1 MERKS
6 IPILLK
12 ATSPEGETKTFTSI
26 GEAAKELGF
35 SECGVGKAF
44 HEKRNRIGEY
54 ELEWLDPEL
63 DVNPKLDVH
72 PGAAKRIERLKKT
85 FTQIVCTYCG
95 RQLTREERVKNGFG
109 IYKLNEKTGHL
120 IEEHEV
126 NSIYEGN
133 KITGLSV
140 SSLKNAA
147 DKGNAIITRRKD
159 KQRFILYWQSIH
171 ERCFQIR
178 KEERRLETRRK
189 ISEEVKRKKLEE
201 EAL

>member
-1 MERKS
+1 M
-6 IPILLK
+6 
-12 ATSPEGETKTFTSI
+12 FTSI

-35 SECGVGKAF
+35 REHGVGKTF

-54 ELEWLDPEL
+54 ELEWLEPKPNVD
-63 DVNPKLDVH
+63 PKLNVH
-72 PGAAKRIERLKKT
+72 PGAPKRIERLKKT

-133 KITGLSV
+133 KIAGLSV

-159 KQRFILYWQSIH
+159 KQRFILCWQSIH
-171 ERCFQIR
+171 ERCF
-178 KEERRLETRRK
+178 KLG
-189 ISEEVKRKKLEE
+189 RKKGG
-201 EAL
+201 

>member
-12 ATSPEGETKTFTSI
+12 ATSSEGDTKMFTSI
-26 GEAAKELGF
+26 DEATKELGF
-35 SECGVGKAF
+35 SERGVGKAF
-44 HEKRNRIGEY
+44 HEKRNRIEGY
-54 ELEWLDPEL
+54 ELEWLKPKPSVD
-63 DVNPKLDVH
+63 PKLDVH
-72 PGAAKRIERLKKT
+72 PGAAKRTERLKKT

-95 RQLTREERVKNGFG
+95 RQLTCKERVKNGFG

-159 KQRFILYWQSIH
+159 KQRFILCWQSIH

-178 KEERRLETRRK
+178 KEERWLEMRRK
-189 ISEEVKRKKLEE
+189 IREEAERKK
-201 EAL
+201 EA

>member
-1 MERKS
+1 MAPP
-6 IPILLK
+6 PILIRVK

-35 SECGVGKAF
+35 SERGVGKAF

-54 ELEWLDPEL
+54 ELEWLEPEL
-63 DVNPKLDVH
+63 DVRPK
-72 PGAAKRIERLKKT
+72 AAARMERLKKM
-85 FTQIVCTYCG
+85 FTRTVCIYCG
-95 RQLTREERVKNGFG
+95 GPLTREDRVKNGFG
-109 IYKLNEKTGHL
+109 ISKLSEKTGYP
-120 IEEHEV
+120 IEDHEV

-147 DKGNAIITRRKD
+147 DKGNAIITKRKD
-159 KQRFILYWQSIH
+159 KQRFILCWKSIH

-178 KEERRLETRRK
+178 KEERWLETRRK
-189 ISEEVKRKKLEE
+189 IREEVKRKK
-201 EAL
+201 EA

>member
-1 MERKS
+1 MGRKS

-12 ATSPEGETKTFTSI
+12 ATSPEGETKMFTSI
-26 GEAAKELGF
+26 SEAAKELGF

-44 HEKRNRIGEY
+44 HGKRNRIGEY
-54 ELEWLDPEL
+54 ELEWLE
-63 DVNPKLDVH
+63 PKLHVH

-95 RQLTREERVKNGFG
+95 RQLTCEERGKNGFG

-120 IEEHEV
+120 IEKHEV

-159 KQRFILYWQSIH
+159 KKRFILCWQRIH
-171 ERCFQIR
+171 KRCFQIG
-178 KEERRLETRRK
+178 KEERWSEMRRK
-189 ISEEVKRKKLEE
+189 IREEVERKK
-201 EAL
+201 EA

>member
-1 MERKS
+1 MGRKS

-12 ATSPEGETKTFTSI
+12 ATSPEGETKMFTCI
-26 GEAAKELGF
+26 GKAAKELGF
-35 SECGVGKAF
+35 SESGVGKAF

-54 ELEWLDPEL
+54 EVEWLE
-63 DVNPKLDVH
+63 PKLGVHPKLNVH
-72 PGAAKRIERLKKT
+72 PGAAKRIERLKKM

-95 RQLTREERVKNGFG
+95 RQSTCEEREKNAFG

-120 IEEHEV
+120 MEEHED

-133 KITGLSV
+133 KITRLSV

-159 KQRFILYWQSIH
+159 KQRFILCWQSIH

-178 KEERRLETRRK
+178 KEERWLEMRRK
-189 ISEEVKRKKLEE
+189 IREEAERKK
-201 EAL
+201 EA

>member
-1 MERKS
+1 MGRKS

-26 GEAAKELGF
+26 GEAANELGF
-35 SECGVGKAF
+35 SERGDGKAF
-44 HEKRNRIGEY
+44 HERRNRIGEY
-54 ELEWLDPEL
+54 ELEWLEPEL
-63 DVNPKLDVH
+63 DVH
-72 PGAAKRIERLKKT
+72 PRAAKRIERLKKP

-95 RQLTREERVKNGFG
+95 RQLTREGRVKNGFG

-120 IEEHEV
+120 MEEHDV

-140 SSLKNAA
+140 SSLKNSA

-159 KQRFILYWQSIH
+159 KQRFILCWQSIH

-178 KEERRLETRRK
+178 KEERWLEMRRK
-189 ISEEVKRKKLEE
+189 ISEEVERKK
-201 EAL
+201 EA

>member
-1 MERKS
+1 MGRKS
-6 IPILLK
+6 IPILHK

-35 SECGVGKAF
+35 SERGVGKAF

-54 ELEWLDPEL
+54 KLEWLEAEPDVDPE
-63 DVNPKLDVH
+63 
-72 PGAAKRIERLKKT
+72 AAVRIERLKKT
-85 FTQIVCTYCG
+85 FTRTVCVYCNKP
-95 RQLTREERVKNGFG
+95 LTREDRVEDGFG
-109 IYKLNEKTGHL
+109 ISKLNEKTGYPM
-120 IEEHEV
+120 EDHEV
-126 NSIYEGN
+126 KSIYEAH
-133 KITGLSV
+133 KLTGLSV
-140 SSLKNAA
+140 SSLTNAS

-178 KEERRLETRRK
+178 KEERRLETRRE